1 MIFNNSDGNTTAQ
14 GGIIILNDDGTVT
27 GLPIGIAIKVG

>member
-1 MIFNNSDGNTTAQ
+1 MTTNDSDKKTTAQ

-27 GLPIGIAIKVG
+27 GLPVGISVKVG

>member
-1 MIFNNSDGNTTAQ
+1 MITDDSNKKTTAQ

-27 GLPIGIAIKVG
+27 GLPIGISVKVG